1 MAGLRPAWSLLGG
14 PVVAVLATGCAVH
27 GSGQP
32 TLQTVRVET
41 PAHPGARCELSND
54 VGRWVVPGTPGTVEV
69 RTSLQP
75 LRVSC
80 RAEGG
85 SSGSAGAA
93 ASAGKT
99 GGAGALAGGV
109 VGGAAVV
116 AAVGPAS
123 FALFPVLS
131 AVAVATGAAAGAA
144 TGQTVEARQRKLR
157 YPETITV
164 VLVAMTPPG
173 DPAPAML
180 GLTVRGL
187 SATEAGARGVERRAV
202 LVTQVA
208 DGGVARAA
216 GARVDDVVL
225 AAGGVEV
232 FDAADLEER
241 VRQRT
246 AGTVLQ
252 LTVRREGRTLELVAA
267 LPAVAP

>member
-1 MAGLRPAWSLLGG
+1 MAVVRPAWSLLGG
-14 PVVAVLATGCAVH
+14 SVVAALGAGCAVH

-54 VGRWVVPGTPGTVEV
+54 VGQWVVPATPGSVEV
-69 RTSLQP
+69 QTSLQP
-75 LRVSC
+75 LRVAC

-93 ASAGKT
+93 ATAGRT
-99 GGAGALAGGV
+99 GGGGALAGGV
-109 VGGAAVV
+109 VGSVAMV

-123 FALFPVLS
+123 FALFPVMT

-157 YPETITV
+157 YPDTITV
-164 VLVAMTPPG
+164 VLVALAPPG
-173 DPAPAML
+173 AAAPAAL

-208 DGGVARAA
+208 AGGVAHTA

-246 AGTVLQ
+246 AGTLLQ
-252 LTVRREGRTLELVAA
+252 LTVRREGRTIELVAA
-267 LPAVAP
+267 LPAAAP